1 MLPLRLL
8 WRNWRSGEVKILAF
22 SLLMAVA
29 IVSGI
34 GVFTDRLENA
44 LIKESNS
51 FLGADRIVRS
61 STPFDPAWQL
71 EANSAGVENAE
82 VTSFSS
88 MVFAGD
94 DMHLAAVKAV
104 TPGYPLVGN
113 LVISKV
119 PFSTDV
125 SEQLIATNI
134 PSEGEAWVDSR
145 LLPLLGVALGDTV
158 FVGEHSLQ
166 ITRVVIS
173 EPDRGDGFS
182 LFGARLLMNAIDL
195 PATEVIQPGSRVS
208 YQWLLAAPD
217 AKLKPFLTS
226 LEAKLT
232 EHQRIVDLESAQRGL
247 SKTLGTGQRFLMLAG
262 VIGVLLAGVAIAISS
277 QRFAARHVDQV
288 ALLKSLGAG
297 AWRIRGLYAAQLFL
311 LALFASSAG
320 LIVGELL
327 QRAVAVL
334 ASQMFNIELALGGAQ
349 PYFIGV
355 LTGFVCLLFFALPPL
370 WHLPV
375 VPPLKVL
382 RRDMPVEPVRNG
394 LQALLGVSAVLC
406 LIWIYSG
413 DLRLTGSV
421 SAGFGVIVGLAL
433 LGARVL
439 LNVGRKLAAKKGH
452 VWRLALASLDRRR
465 GQSLVQILVF
475 ATAFMLLLT
484 LSTVRTSLIDEW
496 KFQLPDDAPN
506 HFLVNIAPWQVA
518 PIENLA
524 KRNDLEVSALYPMV
538 RGRIQQ
544 INQAE
549 PDNKRSE
556 VWRREVNLSWATELP
571 QDNEITEGVW
581 WDQWSPDA
589 SGDWGVSVEKGLA
602 EDLQL
607 KIGDKMS
614 FSLGGLELSATVASI
629 RSLNWD
635 SMRPNFYFLFSPGAL
650 DGYSPM
656 YLTSLYLPPEKKLFI
671 NDLLHE
677 HPTIVV
683 VEMDKVIAQIRN
695 IVERVSA
702 GVEGVLWMVL
712 ASGLLVLFAAVN
724 ASMDSRM
731 QEAGL
736 LRALGS
742 RRQLIMGSVAIEFA
756 SLGLFSGLLAVV
768 GTEILLL
775 GLQAWIF
782 NIPVQPHYEIWI
794 LGPVLGALLVG
805 GLGVYSCRKVVTV
818 APGVVLRDLT

>member
-1 MLPLRLL
+1 MLALRLL

-51 FLGADRIVRS
+51 FLGADRIVRG
-61 STPFDPAWQL
+61 STPFDPAWHL
-71 EANSAGVENAE
+71 EADNAGVEHAE

-113 LVISKV
+113 LVVSDV
-119 PFSTDV
+119 PFSTNV
-125 SEQLIATNI
+125 AEQRVAENI
-134 PSEGEAWVDSR
+134 PPEGEAWVDSR
-145 LLPLLGVALGDTV
+145 LLPLLGVELGDTV
-158 FVGEHSLQ
+158 FVGEHSLK

-182 LFGARLLMNAIDL
+182 LFGARLLMNAADL

-217 AKLKPFLTS
+217 AQLKPFLAD
-226 LEAKLT
+226 LELKLT
-232 EHQRIVDLESAQRGL
+232 EHQRVVDLESAQRGL

-297 AWRIRGLYAAQLFL
+297 AWRIRGLYAAQLLL
-311 LALFASSAG
+311 LALFASAAG

-327 QRAVAVL
+327 QRAVAIL
-334 ASQMFNIELALGGAQ
+334 ASQMFNIELALGGAE

-382 RRDMPVEPVRNG
+382 RRDMPVEPLRNG

-421 SAGFGVIVGLAL
+421 SAGLGVIVGLAL
-433 LGARVL
+433 LGAGVL
-439 LNVGRKLAAKKGH
+439 LNIGRKLAARKGH
-452 VWRLALASLDRRR
+452 IWRLALASLDRRR

-496 KFQLPDDAPN
+496 RFQLPDDAPN

-518 PIENLA
+518 PIQALA
-524 KRNDLEVSALYPMV
+524 EKNDLELSALYPMV
-538 RGRIQQ
+538 RGRIQE

-549 PDNKRSE
+549 PENKRSE
-556 VWRREVNLSWATELP
+556 AWRREVNLSWATELP
-571 QDNEITEGVW
+571 KDNKITDGVW
-581 WDQWSPDA
+581 WDKWSP
-589 SGDWGVSVEKGLA
+589 SGPGEWGVSVEKGIA

-607 KIGDKMS
+607 NIGDQIS
-614 FSLGGLELSATVASI
+614 FSLGGLELNATVTSI

-656 YLTSLYLPPEKKLFI
+656 YLTSMFLPPEKKLFI

-677 HPTIVV
+677 QPTIVV
-683 VEMDKVIAQIRN
+683 VEMDKVIAQIRT

-742 RRQLIMGSVAIEFA
+742 RRKLILGSVAVEFA
-756 SLGLFSGLLAVV
+756 SLGLFAGVLAVI
-768 GTEILLL
+768 GTEVLLL
-775 GLQAWIF
+775 GLQAWVF
-782 NIPVQPHYEIWI
+782 NIPVQPHYELWL
-794 LGPVLGALLVG
+794 LGPVLGAALVG

-818 APGVVLRDLT
+818 APGLVLRELA